1 MLHTLT
7 TTLKD
12 NAGNMLG
19 NKGREIGY
27 TEMYEEFGQGLAN
40 SLGPWTRALPCST
53 RSWDMQASG

>member
-27 TEMYEEFGQGLAN
+27 TEMYEEFGQGLAD
-40 SLGPWTRALPCST
+40 SLGP
-53 RSWDMQASG
+53 